1 MRDMTSKAF
10 FTLAVIVV
18 VVLMPPASD
27 GLLTESYVR
36 LQLDP
41 DTGGRIVT
49 LVDFERI
56 VNFVF
61 DSDNNI
67 LNCQVAKRNE
77 MGRKMIILEVK
88 SSMATHPYIILFLQE

>member
-88 SSMATHPYIILFLQE
+88 SSMATRPYIILFLQE

>member
-1 MRDMTSKAF
+1 MAVEALLALTAAF
-10 FTLAVIVV
+10 VL
-18 VVLMPPASD
+18 LMPPPSV

-36 LQLDP
+36 LQREP
-41 DTGGRIVT
+41 DTGDRIVT

-77 MGRKMIILEVK
+77 LGRKMIVLEV
-88 SSMATHPYIILFLQE
+88 

>member
-1 MRDMTSKAF
+1 MSAPAAEAL
-10 FTLAVIVV
+10 LALATA
-18 VVLMPPASD
+18 VVLLMPQASF
-27 GLLTESYVR
+27 GLFTESYVR
-36 LQLDP
+36 LQREP

-49 LVDFERI
+49 LVDFERV

-77 MGRKMIILEVK
+77 LGRKMIVLEVIYDAMFTLTD
-88 SSMATHPYIILFLQE
+88 S